1 MLACIDAYPKMY
13 EMHNLGLKQPLLIHN
28 SGSIIIII
36 IIIILLFIT
45 QCKAI
50 STMYLKQTT
59 FL

>member
-36 IIIILLFIT
+36 IILLFIT